1 MYICKKNTPSGGT
14 EWSERGK
21 PSSCEATVA
30 ARAPRLK
37 RRQKPRCTGCRL
49 PAGRAGIYLRPNLA
63 WVPLALRARLL
74 LHCPVDSQQQLLLSP
89 NLQQPSGRAAH
100 EQMVDLTRAS
110 SNPPASS
117 IGINLLVLSPVKI
130 CCDEICIVILLSV
143 LRSFFWLSQNYSAG
157 KLLVILGVE
166 WQNIFLCSC
175 NQFNFWKILTIAVC
189 SVPAV
194 LCNGRA
200 RPHPCHLAVFL

>member
-1 MYICKKNTPSGGT
+1 LLCARDFFSTALSIRNSSSFSPQICSNHQ
-14 EWSERGK
+14 
-21 PSSCEATVA
+21 A
-30 ARAPRLK
+30 A
-37 RRQKPRCTGCRL
+37 
-49 PAGRAGIYLRPNLA
+49 
-63 WVPLALRARLL
+63 
-74 LHCPVDSQQQLLLSP
+74 
-89 NLQQPSGRAAH
+89 AAH

-175 NQFNFWKILTIAVC
+175 NQFNF
-189 SVPAV
+189 
-194 LCNGRA
+194 
-200 RPHPCHLAVFL
+200 